1 MAVTSFA
8 SKTQQQINI
17 SRPQTTGKM
26 RVNYNS
32 TGKCPCPFFKTN
44 VQIATLELV
53 VSFGDM
59 LLELLKKFHLSFMF
73 LSIIPFTQ
81 VCPETNTGL
90 MAAQW
95 DTMVAARTFRWA
107 SRLNGQFH

>member
-32 TGKCPCPFFKTN
+32 QGKCPFFKTN
-44 VQIATLELV
+44 VSIATLELV
-53 VSFGDM
+53 VSFGDFCF
-59 LLELLKKFHLSFMF
+59 EILKKFHLSSM
-73 LSIIPFTQ
+73 T
-81 VCPETNTGL
+81 
-90 MAAQW
+90 
-95 DTMVAARTFRWA
+95 
-107 SRLNGQFH
+107 